1 MFDRL
6 HEIAALAA
14 EVMREKEQIGYL
26 RTKIRAVANAR
37 LLDNPDDGT
46 ALTVLRT
53 LRRKLTVQDCEQIL
67 AELEVCTVQAEAIGD
82 QRSDEP
88 TTMTDTDGH
97 FVRHHHKSTI
107 EHIDKEKR
115 PQKNEMT
122 VPVADAPITIA
133 ELLTACPQAAVL
145 SLKRITTPHD
155 VIAHARTLAP
165 MMGISLNSYD
175 AAHQRL
181 GPIRA
186 AATVW
191 AIMQFHEK
199 IKAVGA
205 YFRAITTGSKSAEF
219 SPEKLIRRL
228 AAAQRQAA

>member
-1 MFDRL
+1 
-6 HEIAALAA
+6 
-14 EVMREKEQIGYL
+14 
-26 RTKIRAVANAR
+26 
-37 LLDNPDDGT
+37 
-46 ALTVLRT
+46 
-53 LRRKLTVQDCEQIL
+53 
-67 AELEVCTVQAEAIGD
+67 
-82 QRSDEP
+82 
-88 TTMTDTDGH
+88 
-97 FVRHHHKSTI
+97 
-107 EHIDKEKR
+107 
-115 PQKNEMT
+115 
-122 VPVADAPITIA
+122 
-133 ELLTACPQAAVL
+133 
-145 SLKRITTPHD
+145 
-155 VIAHARTLAP
+155 

-181 GPIRA
+181 GPVRA